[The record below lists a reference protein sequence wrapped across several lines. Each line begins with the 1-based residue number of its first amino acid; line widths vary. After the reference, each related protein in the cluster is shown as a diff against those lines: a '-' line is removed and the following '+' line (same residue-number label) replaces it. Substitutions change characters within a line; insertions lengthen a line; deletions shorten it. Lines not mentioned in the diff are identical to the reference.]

1 MSVDTPGGGP
11 AEWQTPPSLFAALN
25 RRYQF
30 DYDAFAS
37 HENALTR
44 CLADRYSTLEGTFQ
58 WLDKHS
64 SPEQGLAPGE
74 VRPAKVHSA
83 EGLGYDWDGL
93 RVFLNPP
100 FSRGLLEA
108 CLAKAVAERERAEI
122 IVALIPAAVSTRWW
136 QAHVAPF
143 ADVTFLSR
151 RVRFIDPLTGKSIG
165 SPRFDSAI
173 AVFRQELCW

>member
-11 AEWQTPPSLFAALN
+11 ADWMTPPSLFAALN
-25 RRYQF
+25 RRYRF

-37 HENALTR
+37 HESAL
-44 CLADRYSTLEGTFQ
+44 CHRYSTLGGTYHCF
-58 WLDKHS
+58 KHS
-64 SPEQGLAPGE
+64 TYTDPPQLVSSLDGLE
-74 VRPAKVHSA
+74 YS
-83 EGLGYDWDGL
+83 WQGL
-93 RVFLNPP
+93 RVFMNPP
-100 FSRGLLEA
+100 FSRGLLDKS
-108 CLAKAVAERERAEI
+108 LAKAVNEREEAEVV
-122 IVALIPAAVSTRWW
+122 VALIPAAVSTRWW

-151 RVRFIDPLTGKSIG
+151 RVRFIGPAQGKPIG